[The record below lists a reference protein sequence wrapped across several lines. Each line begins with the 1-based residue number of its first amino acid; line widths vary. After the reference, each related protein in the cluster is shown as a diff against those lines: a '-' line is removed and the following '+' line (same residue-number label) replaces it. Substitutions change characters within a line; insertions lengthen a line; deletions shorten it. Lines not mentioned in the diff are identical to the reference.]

1 MGLIG
6 NLFSKKNKITMYT
19 SDSCADCTEAKSFF
33 ADYQIDVKYK
43 NIAEQKNR
51 EELKTKYKRMAVPT
65 IIIDNRVILGFANNR
80 SEIMKLL
87 NL

>member
-1 MGLIG
+1 MSLIG
-6 NLFSKKNKITMYT
+6 NLFGKRIKITMYI
-19 SDSCADCTEAKSFF
+19 SDTCADCTEAKKFF

-65 IIIDNRVILGFANNR
+65 IIIDNKVILGFANNR